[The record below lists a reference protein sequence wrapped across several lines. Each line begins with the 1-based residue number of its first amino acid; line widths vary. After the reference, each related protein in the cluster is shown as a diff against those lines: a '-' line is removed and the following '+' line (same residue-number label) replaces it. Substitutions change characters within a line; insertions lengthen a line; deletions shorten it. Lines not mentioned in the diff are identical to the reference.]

1 MNDSINITD
10 KNGGHRGGK
19 RPGAGR
25 KPVMGTYVDMPA
37 VLKAIGESR
46 GMMTLVARG
55 AGCSQNTVRAWRHQY
70 PEIAQAFEDAEE
82 QQLDITELQLFKL
95 INESNLGAV
104 IWYLKTKGRKRG
116 YTEYPP
122 LSSQGSGGMNVQ
134 VDMDVR
140 VLINKIE
147 HLRLEAPKDA

>member
-1 MNDSINITD
+1 MNDSITITD

-55 AGCSQNTVRAWRHQY
+55 AGCSQNTVRQWRHQF

-82 QQLDITELQLFKL
+82 RQLDITELQLFKL
-95 INESNLGAV
+95 INEGNLGAV

-116 YTEYPP
+116 YSEYQDIA
-122 LSSQGSGGMNVQ
+122 SAYGRAIQ
-134 VDMDVR
+134 VDVR
-140 VLINKIE
+140 VVVAKLE
-147 HLRLEAPKDA
+147 RLEQVDS